1 MRKHKLLGATLLAA
15 LFGLANVSVAS
26 DVINMIIPAS
36 PGGGTDALFRAIARY
51 AEPHLGATL
60 VVQNAGGAGGTI
72 GVGQLARAKPDG
84 RTMAGVWMGPITV
97 APHTVDAT
105 YGLDDY
111 IPVIQ
116 LDAAPYVMCVRNEF
130 PANTGKELLDTLKS
144 KPEHYTFGTDGVAG
158 PGQLAA
164 ERVFQAFGV
173 KARDIPYRGA
183 GEIMPALLGKVVDV
197 YVGSV
202 PPAAGLAKKGDI
214 KCLLATG
221 ADPVKAL
228 PRATTLTELGI
239 PEKETLLWHGLIVPA
254 GTPDAEV
261 ERIADAFEQA
271 ANTPE
276 MTRFFETAGVEKK
289 ILRREA
295 FSQHIR
301 KEYAELGDL
310 VKSLG
315 LKKQ

>member
-1 MRKHKLLGATLLAA
+1 MRKHKLLGAALFAA
-15 LFGLANVSVAS
+15 LTGLANVSAAS
-26 DVINMIIPAS
+26 DVVKMIIPTA
-36 PGGGTDALFRAIARY
+36 PGGGTDSLFRAIARY
-51 AEPHLGATL
+51 AEPYLDATL
-60 VVQNAGGAGGTI
+60 VVQNAGGAGGAI

-84 RTMAGVWMGPITV
+84 LTMAGVWMGPITV
-97 APHTVDAT
+97 APHSIDTT

-116 LDAAPYVMCVRNEF
+116 LDAAPYVLCVRSDF
-130 PANTGKELLDTLKS
+130 PANNGKELLDQLKA
-144 KPEHYTFGTDGVAG
+144 KPGHYTFGTDGVAG

-183 GEIMPALLGKVVDV
+183 GETMPALLGKVVDI

-202 PPAAGLAKKGDI
+202 PPAAGLDKKGDI

-239 PEKETLLWHGLIVPA
+239 PEKETLLWHGIVVPA
-254 GTPDAEV
+254 GTPDAAV
-261 ERIADAFEQA
+261 ERIADAFEKA
-271 ANTPE
+271 ADSPE
-276 MTRFFETAGVEKK
+276 MAKFFETAGVEKK
-289 ILRREA
+289 ILRRKE
-295 FSQHIR
+295 FTQHIR

-310 VKSLG
+310 VKTLG